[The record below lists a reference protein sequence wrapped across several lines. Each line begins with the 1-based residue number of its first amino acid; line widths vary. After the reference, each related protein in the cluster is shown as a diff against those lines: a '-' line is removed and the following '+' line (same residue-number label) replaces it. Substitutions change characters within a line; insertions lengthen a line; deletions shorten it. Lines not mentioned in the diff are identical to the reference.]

1 MNLRTVH
8 SLLASLLLGGLTA
21 CQSDGAPAAAVETTG
36 EPLRLCSGI
45 LTSPE
50 AQVTRAEE
58 STSPLTAGTAVQ
70 LYVEGTW
77 TGKGTD
83 GTLIEIPRCTAGANL
98 SDPLRYTD
106 NVLYWDDY
114 GTGDPNNTAGKEQ
127 GLNIYALAIDGLTA
141 LPSKLTTWASTYKTA
156 KWATALSWAVSTDG
170 TEVLHKDL
178 LVANNLSDQAAAN
191 RLKFD
196 TRDQNQLQFRHV
208 LSKITFRL
216 TAGTG
221 FEGQQFTN
229 PPEVKLTRNKANET
243 SEAEYALTSGTV
255 DVPNATATATP
266 GSASVIIAQATR
278 TDETDGEG
286 RQVVTEEALL
296 YPGSVLGSNDTD
308 LLARINADD
317 NIYYITA
324 KEIRAAITAL
334 GSGQENEFQTQP
346 GYNYVIRVTVHKT
359 DVEVTASVTNWTD
372 IEATEVAP
380 VINVS
385 TSISKPGDGSSND
398 GLTAFDFYLSTAR
411 TSGYGTLDGGTNTYT
426 PNAVPT
432 GTADGSSRWSFG
444 ENVLYWPNHQ
454 THYHFRGVYPTST
467 TVEKVAEDN
476 DTQVI
481 KVWNGAYDANT
492 FPSNLLVGMPEIP
505 EDDKMCANP
514 DHTAVDMS
522 TEGICATEGTIN
534 LNFRYPLAQV
544 KVKLTTTEPGS
555 HNHVNI
561 GASTEV
567 ALVNVHTTGQ
577 VLLGT
582 RKVEPTGSAGEYEL
596 DGVTDKDLERHSII
610 VPQSLTFSSAGA
622 DTNLRFRIKVTNEDS
637 TTDTYYADVQP
648 IPVKVSGSEAA
659 AAPVNQWESGKAY
672 VYTLKLTK
680 TEIKVSASL
689 TDWTAVEGGTEVWF

>member
-1 MNLRTVH
+1 MSRQPLH
-8 SLLASLLLGGLTA
+8 SIIAGLLLGMCTA
-21 CQSDGAPAAAVETTG
+21 CQSDGEPAYTVG
-36 EPLRLCSGI
+36 EADNPVRLCSGI
-45 LTSPE
+45 LQSPE
-50 AQVTRAEE
+50 AQVARAET
-58 STSPLTAGTAVQ
+58 SPTTSPLTAGTAVQ

-77 TGKGTD
+77 TGKG
-83 GTLIEIPRCTAGANL
+83 GTLIHTPVCAAGAEA
-98 SDPLRYTD
+98 STPLRYTD
-106 NVLYWDDY
+106 KFLYWDDY
-114 GTGDPNNTAGKEQ
+114 GTGDPNNTEGREQ
-127 GLNIYALAIDGLTA
+127 GLNIYALAIDGQRALPTELTNWARDNSATKWTTA
-141 LPSKLTTWASTYKTA
+141 LPWT
-156 KWATALSWAVSTDG
+156 VSTDG
-170 TEVLHKDL
+170 TKVLHQDL
-178 LVANNLSDQAAAN
+178 LVANNLSDQVAPAN
-191 RLKFD
+191 RLKFE
-196 TRDQNQLQFRHV
+196 TRNQNQLRFRHV

-216 TAGTG
+216 TAGKG
-221 FEGQQFTN
+221 FEGQRFTN

-255 DVPNATATATP
+255 NVPNAKATATP
-266 GSASVIIAQATR
+266 GSANVIIAQATR
-278 TDETDGEG
+278 IDETDGEG

-372 IEATEVAP
+372 IEAAEEAP

-385 TSISKPGDGSSND
+385 TSITKPGDGGSNE
-398 GLTAFDFYLSTAR
+398 GLTAFNFYLSTAQ
-411 TSGYGTLDGGTNTYT
+411 TSGYGTLDGDTYT

-432 GTADGSSRWSFG
+432 GTADGSSRWNF
-444 ENVLYWPNHQ
+444 EEKLYWPNHQ

-467 TVEKVAEDN
+467 EVVKVAEDG
-476 DTQVI
+476 TQGI
-481 KVWNGAYDANT
+481 KVENGPYDANT

-522 TEGICATEGTIN
+522 EKGICATEGTIN
-534 LNFRYPLAQV
+534 LNFRYPMAQV
-544 KVKLTTTEPGS
+544 KVKLTTTEQGS

-561 GASTEV
+561 GANTEV
-567 ALVNVHTTGQ
+567 ALVNAYTAGQ

-582 RKVEPTGSAGEYEL
+582 RAVQPTGSAGVYTL
-596 DGVTDKDLERHSII
+596 DAVEGAGNETVRHSIL
-610 VPQSLTFSSAGA
+610 VPQPLTFSAAGA
-622 DTNLRFRIKVTNEDS
+622 ETNLRFCIKVINTDS

-648 IPVKVSGSEAA
+648 IPVKVSGSSNP
-659 AAPVNQWESGKAY
+659 AAPVTAWESGKAY

-680 TEIKVSASL
+680 TAVKASASL
-689 TDWTAVEGGTEVWF
+689 TDWIPLEGGTEVWF

>member
-106 NVLYWDDY
+106 KFLYWDDY

-127 GLNIYALAIDGLTA
+127 GLNIYALAIDGQNA
-141 LPSKLTTWASTYKTA
+141 LPADLTTWASNSSA
-156 KWATALSWAVSTDG
+156 DNWATPLPWSVATDG
-170 TEVLHKDL
+170 TDVLHKDL
-178 LVANNLSDQAAAN
+178 LVANNLSDKAAPPN
-191 RLKFD
+191 RLKFE
-196 TRDQNQLQFRHV
+196 TRNQNQLRFRHV

-216 TAGTG
+216 TAGEG
-221 FEGQQFTN
+221 FEGQRFTN
-229 PPEVKLTRNKANET
+229 PPEVKLTRNKANDT

-266 GSASVIIAQATR
+266 GEVNVIIAQATR
-278 TDETDGEG
+278 TDEKDGEG

-334 GSGQENEFQTQP
+334 GSGQEQEFQTLP

-359 DVEVTASVTNWTD
+359 DVEVTASVTHWTD
-372 IEATEVAP
+372 IEAAEVAP

-398 GLTAFDFYLSTAR
+398 GLTAFDFYSSTVQ
-411 TSGYGTLDGGTNTYT
+411 TSGYGTLNGDTYT

-432 GTADGSSRWSFG
+432 GTADGSSRWNFNT
-444 ENVLYWPNHQ
+444 NVQYWPNHQ
-454 THYHFRGVYPTST
+454 THLHFRGVYPTST
-467 TVEKVAEDN
+467 KVVKVAD
-476 DTQVI
+476 DGTQGINVQ
-481 KVWNGAYDANT
+481 NGAYNAST
-492 FPSNLLVGMPEIP
+492 FPSNLLVGMPEITSGT
-505 EDDKMCANP
+505 MCQNA
-514 DHTAVDMS
+514 DHPSVDMS
-522 TEGICATEGTIN
+522 TQGICATEGTIN

-544 KVKLTTTEPGS
+544 KVRLTTTDPGD

-561 GASTEV
+561 GANTEV
-567 ALVNVHTTGQ
+567 TLVNAYTAGQ

-582 RKVEPTGSAGEYEL
+582 RAVQPTGSAGVYTL
-596 DGVTDKDLERHSII
+596 DAVEGAGNETVRHSIL
-610 VPQSLTFSSAGA
+610 VPQPLTFSAAGA
-622 DTNLRFRIKVTNEDS
+622 ETNLRFCIKVINTDS

-648 IPVKVSGSEAA
+648 IPVKVSGSSNP
-659 AAPVNQWESGKAY
+659 AAPVTAWESGKAY

-680 TEIKVSASL
+680 TAVKASASL
-689 TDWTAVEGGTEVWF
+689 TDWIPLEGKTDVWF